1 MFGLVGVRFA
11 EGEGVVAVG
20 FGGVV
25 EGTGLSARLD
35 VVDGAIG
42 RKKLEKCST
51 MNCSSWM

>member
-35 VVDGAIG
+35 DSYGRIG
-42 RKKLEKCST
+42 MKK
-51 MNCSSWM
+51 